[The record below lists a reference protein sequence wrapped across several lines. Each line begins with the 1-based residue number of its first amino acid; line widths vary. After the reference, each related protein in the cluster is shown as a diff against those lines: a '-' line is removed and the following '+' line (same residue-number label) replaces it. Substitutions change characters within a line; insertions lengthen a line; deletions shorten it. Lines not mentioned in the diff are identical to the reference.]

1 MLTGN
6 TVRVMLLLL
15 LVSWLCIWVMDS
27 CCYFHSGNNN
37 TDMYC
42 ITMHMFAWTRFPS
55 YFTANILV
63 TLKQC
68 YQTDIPLKQLWGQE
82 NEMTGAKSMWV
93 ILGWLIYH
101 DSINHQLYPS
111 SPVSL
116 RRLKRWKKIA
126 SVWGVDR
133 MKGQIWWEFVQSN
146 GDVLFWAIW
155 RIAFYPCWL
164 NLRQGVIDQMS
175 HLFPFLSYYTFPS
188 FSLFFFLLKRDT
200 IDFLIHLIKTTLT

>member
-27 CCYFHSGNNN
+27 CFNFHSGNNN

-42 ITMHMFAWTRFPS
+42 ITMHMFGGTHFPS

-63 TLKQC
+63 SLKQC

-133 MKGQIWWEFVQSN
+133 MKGQIWWEFVRSN

-164 NLRQGVIDQMS
+164 NSRQGVIDQMS

-188 FSLFFFLLKRDT
+188 FSLFFSFEKRHYRFLDS
-200 IDFLIHLIKTTLT
+200 FN

>member
-1 MLTGN
+1 
-6 TVRVMLLLL
+6 
-15 LVSWLCIWVMDS
+15 
-27 CCYFHSGNNN
+27 
-37 TDMYC
+37 
-42 ITMHMFAWTRFPS
+42 MHMFGYTS
-55 YFTANILV
+55 FTVNILV

-116 RRLKRWKKIA
+116 RRLKRWKKA

-133 MKGQIWWEFVQSN
+133 TKGQIWWEFVRSN
-146 GDVLFWAIW
+146 GDVLFWVIW
-155 RIAFYPCWL
+155 RIAFYPRWL
-164 NLRQGVIDQMS
+164 NSRQGDIDQMS
-175 HLFPFLSYYTFPS
+175 HLFLFLSYYTFPS
-188 FSLFFFLLKRDT
+188 FSLFFSPFWKE
-200 IDFLIHLIKTTLT
+200 TLWISWFI